1 MATPT
6 GTAPWILRPIRPS
19 DDEAV
24 AAIIRT
30 VMTEHGASGPGFA
43 IHDAEVLAMIRAGR
57 EPGAADNR
65 SGVAM
70 PASGGRPDLT
80 DQQLAA
86 IIGYIRNGL
95 PKK

>member
-1 MATPT
+1 
-6 GTAPWILRPIRPS
+6 
-19 DDEAV
+19 
-24 AAIIRT
+24 
-30 VMTEHGASGPGFA
+30 
-43 IHDAEVLAMIRAGR
+43 MIRAGR
-57 EPGAADNR
+57 EPSAADNA

-95 PKK
+95 PQ